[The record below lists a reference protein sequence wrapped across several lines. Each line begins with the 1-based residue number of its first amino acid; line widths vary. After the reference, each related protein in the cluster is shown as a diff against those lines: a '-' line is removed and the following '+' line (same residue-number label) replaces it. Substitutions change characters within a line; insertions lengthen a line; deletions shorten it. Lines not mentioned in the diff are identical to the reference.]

1 MPGPLTELCEAIADL
16 FRQYGLKAE
25 VQGLDNC
32 DGYLSVLAFR
42 PSYPDFYRASCWI
55 GIVID
60 GDEVL
65 CDVYATD
72 VNYRDRWIDDDGH
85 LFIKIYGLS
94 QFDPETVIVKLI
106 ALLPA

>member
-1 MPGPLTELCEAIADL
+1 MRRKGKRGVPDIDRWWGKNPL
-16 FRQYGLKAE
+16 
-25 VQGLDNC
+25 
-32 DGYLSVLAFR
+32 
-42 PSYPDFYRASCWI
+42 

-65 CDVYATD
+65 CDVYARD

-85 LFIKIYGLS
+85 LFIEIYGLS